1 MSAFL
6 RRNSDG
12 SLDTQVVVAIIGGVA
27 TVLAAVIAG
36 VLGLLPFGS
45 DDGEAVAGVTTPTSN
60 QSSAG
65 RAPAGSTPTDPAPAG
80 EAPTEP
86 NTADAARS
94 AVAVEIDGPSAAPLG
109 TRTYFTIISP
119 SARSVTWA
127 IGGFGSGTFDDFA
140 QTDQVYVEPTDPER
154 VGDEFVLV
162 VTGYDAAGSEATTRH
177 TFVVTAAG

>member
-1 MSAFL
+1 MNAFL

-45 DDGEAVAGVTTPTSN
+45 DGGPPVAEVTPPTSN
-60 QSSAG
+60 RISAEPT
-65 RAPAGSTPTDPAPAG
+65 PAGPPPTDNAPTDPTPTD
-80 EAPTEP
+80 T
-86 NTADAARS
+86 ARS

-109 TRTYFTIISP
+109 SRTFFTIISP
-119 SARSVTWA
+119 SARRVEWA
-127 IGGFGSGTFDDFA
+127 IAGFGSGAFDDFA
-140 QTDQVYVEPTDPER
+140 QTEQVYVEPTDPER

-162 VTGYDAAGSEATTRH
+162 VTAYDVAGFDATTRH
-177 TFVVTAAG
+177 TFVISPAD

>member
-45 DDGEAVAGVTTPTSN
+45 DDGAPVAGVTTPTSS
-60 QSSAG
+60 QT
-65 RAPAGSTPTDPAPAG
+65 PAGQTPADPTPAAAPTPT
-80 EAPTEP
+80 
-86 NTADAARS
+86 
-94 AVAVEIDGPSAAPLG
+94 VALEIDGPSAAALG

-119 SARSVTWA
+119 SARTVEWSIA
-127 IGGFGSGTFDDFA
+127 GFGTGTFDDFV

-154 VGDEFVLV
+154 VGDEFLLV
-162 VTGYDAAGSEATTRH
+162 VTAYDAAGSEATVRH
-177 TFVVTAAG
+177 AFVISAAD

>member
-12 SLDTQVVVAIIGGVA
+12 SLDTQVVVAIIGGIA

-45 DDGEAVAGVTTPTSN
+45 DDDPSVAEVTTATSSRDSASPPPADPT
-60 QSSAG
+60 
-65 RAPAGSTPTDPAPAG
+65 PAGQTPADPTPADPAS
-80 EAPTEP
+80 
-86 NTADAARS
+86 S

-119 SARSVTWA
+119 SARTVEWA
-127 IGGFGSGTFDDFA
+127 IAGFGTGSLEDFA
-140 QTDQVYVEPTDPER
+140 QADQVYVEPTDPER

-162 VTGYDAAGSEATTRH
+162 VTAIDDAGAQAMARH
-177 TFVVTAAG
+177 AFVISAAD